1 MQVVISDPKTGKAYK
16 LEGKDTEVSALFV
29 GKRIG
34 DLVDGD
40 ILGLSGYM
48 LEVRGGS
55 DRDGVP
61 MRSDVPGAG
70 RRRILIASPPGYRPR
85 EKGKRRR
92 KYVRGNEI
100 STDISQIN
108 VKIRMYGHQPI
119 EKIFGEVKEGGEA

>member
-48 LEVRGGS
+48 LEIRGGS

-61 MRSDVPGAG
+61 MRADVPGAG
-70 RRRILIASPPGYRPR
+70 RKRILIASPPGYRPK

-108 VKIRMYGHQPI
+108 VKIRMYGNKPI
-119 EKIFGEVKEGGEA
+119 EEIFGEVKEA

>member
-48 LEVRGGS
+48 LEIRGGS

-61 MRSDVPGAG
+61 MRADVPGAG
-70 RRRILIASPPGYRPR
+70 RKRILIASPPGYRPR

-108 VKIRMYGHQPI
+108 VKIRMYGNKPI
-119 EKIFGEVKEGGEA
+119 EEIFGEVKEA

>member
-1 MQVVISDPKTGKAYK
+1 MQVVISDPKTGKGYK
-16 LEGKDTEVSALFV
+16 LEGKDAEVSALFV

-61 MRSDVPGAG
+61 MRADVPGAG
-70 RRRILIASPPGYRPR
+70 RRRILITSPPGYRPR
-85 EKGKRRR
+85 ERGKRKR

-108 VKIRMYGHQPI
+108 VKIRMYGNQPI
-119 EKIFGEVKEGGEA
+119 EKIFGEVEEGGT

>member
-48 LEVRGGS
+48 LEIRGGS

-61 MRSDVPGAG
+61 MRADVPGAG

-108 VKIRMYGHQPI
+108 VKIRMYGNKPI
-119 EKIFGEVKEGGEA
+119 EEIFGEVKEA

>member
-61 MRSDVPGAG
+61 MRADVPGSG

>member
-48 LEVRGGS
+48 LEIRGGS

-61 MRSDVPGAG
+61 MRADVPGAG
-70 RRRILIASPPGYRPR
+70 RRRILIASPPGYRPW

-108 VKIRMYGHQPI
+108 VKIRMYGNKPI
-119 EKIFGEVKEGGEA
+119 EEIFGEVKEA

>member
-48 LEVRGGS
+48 LEIRGGS

-61 MRSDVPGAG
+61 MRADVPGAG

-108 VKIRMYGHQPI
+108 VKIRMYGNKPI
-119 EKIFGEVKEGGEA
+119 EEIFGEVKES

>member
-61 MRSDVPGAG
+61 RRADVPGAG

-100 STDISQIN
+100 STDIAQIN

>member
-61 MRSDVPGAG
+61 MRADVPGAG

>member
-40 ILGLSGYM
+40 ILGLNGYM
-48 LEVRGGS
+48 LEIRGGS

-61 MRSDVPGAG
+61 MRADVPGAG

-108 VKIRMYGHQPI
+108 VKIRMYGNKPI
-119 EKIFGEVKEGGEA
+119 EEIFGEVKEA

>member
-48 LEVRGGS
+48 LEIRGGS

-61 MRSDVPGAG
+61 MRADVPGAG
-70 RRRILIASPPGYRPR
+70 RRRILIASPPGYRPK

-108 VKIRMYGHQPI
+108 VKIRMYGNKPI
-119 EKIFGEVKEGGEA
+119 EEIFGEVKEA

>member
-29 GKRIG
+29 GKRVG

-48 LEVRGGS
+48 LEIRGGS

-61 MRSDVPGAG
+61 MRADVPGAG

-108 VKIRMYGHQPI
+108 VKIRMYGNKPI
-119 EKIFGEVKEGGEA
+119 EEIFGEVKEA

>member
-61 MRSDVPGAG
+61 MRADVPGAG
-70 RRRILIASPPGYRPR
+70 RRRILIASPPGYRSR

-100 STDISQIN
+100 STDIAQIN

>member
-48 LEVRGGS
+48 LEIRGGS

-61 MRSDVPGAG
+61 MRADVPGAG
-70 RRRILIASPPGYRPR
+70 RKRILIASPPGYRPR

-108 VKIRMYGHQPI
+108 VKIRMYGNKPI
-119 EKIFGEVKEGGEA
+119 EEIFGEVKET